1 MGPFA
6 EADKIVPSD
15 AASAEDKKGV
25 QPDTGYPAQGPTPEP
40 AQPSQ
45 APVVPKAPVQA
56 PKKVEKVVL
65 ENKWGTDDPVS
76 GQGQDNAEQVSDVA
90 LPSLADAKAS
100 AAPVKKT
107 PPPQP

>member
-1 MGPFA
+1 M
-6 EADKIVPSD
+6 
-15 AASAEDKKGV
+15 
-25 QPDTGYPAQGPTPEP
+25 GPTPEP

-76 GQGQDNAEQVSDVA
+76 GQGQDNAEQGSDVA

-100 AAPVKKT
+100 AAAPVKKA
-107 PPPQP
+107 PPPQPKKKEKKKFTKMAATDLGFDANNPNYVN